1 MSRSSERQAPGRQ
14 QTLQVLDEPT
24 GSAAAALRELPEAL
38 ILVFDSELRFV
49 LSAGQALGRQRA
61 HSLELPRRAVDR
73 GCLPRGAVA
82 ADRAAVPLR
91 PGGRDSL
98 A

>member
-49 LSAGQALGRQRA
+49 LSAGQALGPSGRTPSSFHEGQSIA
-61 HSLELPRRAVDR
+61 DAFP
-73 GCLPRGAVA
+73 GGAVA